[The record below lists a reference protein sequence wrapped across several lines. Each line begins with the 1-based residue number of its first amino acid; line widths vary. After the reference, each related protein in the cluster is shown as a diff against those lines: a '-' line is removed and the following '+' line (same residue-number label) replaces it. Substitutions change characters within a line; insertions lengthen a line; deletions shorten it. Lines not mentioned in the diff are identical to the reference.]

1 MDSEDE
7 REEKR
12 DDDPDDNFASR
23 FNSRSSLELRR
34 FERAEA
40 RVHVRYS
47 SPGYPEHVAH
57 YRVRR
62 FFATMEGFHTVSIR
76 LDSNIVTSV

>member
-40 RVHVRYS
+40 RVHVRYM
-47 SPGYPEHVAH
+47 
-57 YRVRR
+57 VR
-62 FFATMEGFHTVSIR
+62 FT
-76 LDSNIVTSV
+76 